1 VIFHFDFRMWA
12 RMLRIAWRDPHPAGR
27 RRMLVRLLVFVPAV
41 ASFHALCFFL
51 DGVLF
56 PGLRRVHVRR
66 PVFLVGHA
74 RSGTTLLHRLM
85 SRDAERFSSFMLYEL
100 YFPSLL
106 QKKLI
111 RALAAFD
118 RARLGGWFERRVQ
131 AWEQRRY
138 GATQDIH
145 AMGLTRPEEDDFL
158 FYWSCASGTW
168 MLKLPAMGQIDFY
181 HLDRE
186 PERRRRRVQRFYA
199 DCIRR
204 QLYLNG
210 ADRIHLCK
218 APHFAGRVASLI
230 ESFPDAGIVVTMRSP
245 HETIPS
251 LLKLVKLS
259 YQLRGW
265 DEPRMARS
273 LAVLALQSFH
283 TYEHP
288 LEVLAKHPETKHAI
302 VDYRELV
309 AEPKRAVSEV
319 YAALGLPLSPAYAA
333 ILDEEQ
339 TRARRHESG
348 HSYSLAEFGLDKDA
362 IEQELAELFLRY
374 RWNEGSPGHGS

>member
-1 VIFHFDFRMWA
+1 
-12 RMLRIAWRDPHPAGR
+12 
-27 RRMLVRLLVFVPAV
+27 MLVRLLVVVPLV

-56 PGLRRVHVRR
+56 PGLHRVRVRG

-85 SRDAERFSSFMLYEL
+85 SRDAERFSSFRLYEL

-106 QKKLI
+106 QKKTI
-111 RALAAFD
+111 RALAALD
-118 RARLGGWFERRVQ
+118 RRALGGFFERRVR
-131 AWEQRRY
+131 AWEAKRY
-138 GATQDIH
+138 GKTQDLH
-145 AMGLTRPEEDDFL
+145 AMGLTQPEEDDFL

-168 MLKLPAMGQIDFY
+168 MLKLPAMGEIDFY

-186 PERRRRRVQRFYA
+186 PPRRRRRVERFYA

-204 QLYLNG
+204 QLLLNG
-210 ADRIHLCK
+210 PDRIHLCK

-230 ESFPDAGIVVTMRSP
+230 ESFPDARIVVTMRSP

-251 LLKLVKLS
+251 LLKLMKVG
-259 YQLRGW
+259 YTLRGW

-273 LAVLALQSFH
+273 LRVLAEQSFH
-283 TYEHP
+283 TYRHP
-288 LEVLAKHPETKHAI
+288 LEVLAQHPEVRHAI

-309 AEPKRAVSEV
+309 AEPKRSVAAV
-319 YAALGLPLSPAYAA
+319 YAALGIPLSAGYEAA
-333 ILDEEQ
+333 LDEEQ
-339 TRARRHESG
+339 KRARRHESG
-348 HSYSLAEFGLDKDA
+348 HRYSLAEFGLDAGA
-362 IEQELAELFLRY
+362 IERELAPLFERHQW
-374 RWNEGSPGHGS
+374 RRSDGDGGG

>member
-1 VIFHFDFRMWA
+1 MRFHFDFAQWA
-12 RMLRIAWRDPHPAGR
+12 RMLQLAWRDPHPAGR
-27 RRMLVRLLVFVPAV
+27 RRMLVRLLVFVPLV
-41 ASFHALCFFL
+41 ASFHAVCFFL

-56 PGLRRVHVRR
+56 PGLRRVAVRR

-85 SRDAERFSSFMLYEL
+85 SRDGERFSSFMLYEL

-106 QKKLI
+106 QKKGI

-118 RARLGGWFERRVQ
+118 RRALGGFFERRVQ
-131 AWEQRRY
+131 AWERKRY
-138 GATQDIH
+138 RATQDIH
-145 AMGLTRPEEDDFL
+145 AMGLTKPEEDDFL

-168 MLKLPAMGQIDFY
+168 MLKLPAMGEIDFY
-181 HLDRE
+181 HLDRA
-186 PERRRRRVQRFYA
+186 PERKRRRVQRFYA

-210 ADRIHLCK
+210 PDRIHLCK

-230 ESFPDAGIVVTMRSP
+230 ESFPDAGMVVTMRSP

-251 LLKLVKLS
+251 LLKLMKVG

-265 DEPRMARS
+265 DEARMARS
-273 LAVLALQSFH
+273 LGVLARQSFH
-283 TYEHP
+283 TYRHP
-288 LEVLAKHPETKHAI
+288 LEVLAEHPATKHAI

-309 AEPKRAVSEV
+309 AEPRRAVTAV
-319 YAALGLPLSPAYAA
+319 YEALGIPLTPAFAA
-333 ILDEEQ
+333 VLDEEQ
-339 TRARRHESG
+339 ARARKHESS
-348 HSYSLAEFGLDKDA
+348 HRYSLAEFGLYKDA
-362 IEQELAELFLRY
+362 IETELAELFERY
-374 RWNEGSPGHGS
+374 HWNEGSAAHGS